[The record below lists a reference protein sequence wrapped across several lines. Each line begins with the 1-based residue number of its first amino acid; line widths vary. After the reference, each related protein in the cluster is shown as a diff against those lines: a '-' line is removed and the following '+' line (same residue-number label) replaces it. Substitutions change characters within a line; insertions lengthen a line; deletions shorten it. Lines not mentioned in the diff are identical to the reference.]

1 MSHPLSRSR
10 LLAGAAGA
18 LALAPRVLRAQTL
31 EKLRITGVATDDTTP
46 VQYAIRNG
54 WYQKAGLDVEFIP
67 TSSGT
72 VATEAVISGT
82 YELGKG
88 SPIAFLIAHLRGLP
102 VTLVGNSNVWNPKA
116 PISLMLV
123 AADSTAKTGA
133 DLNGMTLSSSALNDI
148 NELAMTAWIDK
159 TGGDSKTIKWIEI
172 PNSAAG
178 TALAEHRT
186 AATMLQEPQLTA
198 ALETGKVRVLA
209 PAYSAISLHMVSGV
223 YFAQPEWAGKHAAT
237 IKKWVRVTYDAAAY
251 TNAHHAETAAMMAE
265 VTKIPLEIISKMSRN
280 TAATSSDP
288 SYLQTVI
295 DVAAKYKNISRAF
308 PAKEAYFSG

>member
-1 MSHPLSRSR
+1 VSHPLSRSR